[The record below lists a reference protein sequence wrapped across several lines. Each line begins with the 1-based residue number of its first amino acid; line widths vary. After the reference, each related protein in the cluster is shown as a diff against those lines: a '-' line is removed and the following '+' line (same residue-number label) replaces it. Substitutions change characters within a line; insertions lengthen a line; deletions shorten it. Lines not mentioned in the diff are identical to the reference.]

1 MLEIIVA
8 ALTKGD
14 MVKRK
19 RVTWLIG
26 TLIFIAGVPKSA
38 LSFGVLDDIK
48 FFNKTI
54 L

>member
-1 MLEIIVA
+1 MFEIIVA

-26 TLIFIAGVPKSA
+26 TLIFIAGVPAA